1 MCRFV
6 MYLGEPLS
14 LASLVTLPT
23 NSLIH
28 QSRESEVSTIMNA
41 DGFGVAWYGD
51 GVDVPAV
58 FRSITPA
65 WSNRNLLSLAR
76 VARSHCVLAHVR
88 SATQGMAIHEGN
100 THPFTHGR
108 YSFMHN
114 GSIAQFSRIRRGIL
128 DRLSDETF
136 HVLEGTTDSEH
147 VFGLFLDALRPLEG
161 LAPAEAMGR
170 ALEVAVGQVLDL
182 LDENAVTEPTS
193 LNLAVA
199 DGSSVAALRFSTGPP
214 QDAPTLYYHEGRR
227 YVCEDGVCRMIDADA
242 RADTVIIASECLSED
257 DGWELIGHNS
267 LLLVTEDRRPQ
278 LRPFAPKPRARAR
291 AVSA

>member
-1 MCRFV
+1 

-14 LASLVTLPT
+14 LASLVTLPS

-28 QSRESEVSTIMNA
+28 QSRESEVSTIVNA

-51 GVDVPAV
+51 GEDLPAV
-58 FRSITPA
+58 FRSVTPA

-100 THPFTHGR
+100 THPFSHSR
-108 YSFMHN
+108 YTFMHN
-114 GSIAQFSRIRRGIL
+114 GSIAQFARIRRGIL
-128 DRLSDETF
+128 DRLSDESF

-147 VFGLFLDALRPLEG
+147 VFALFLDALRGIEG
-161 LAPAEAMGR
+161 LTPADAMAR
-170 ALEVAVGQVLDL
+170 ALEIAVGHVLDL
-182 LDENAVTEPTS
+182 LDEHAVTEPTA

-199 DGSSVAALRFSTGPP
+199 DGASAVALRFSTGPP

-227 YVCEDGVCRMIDADA
+227 YVCEGGVCRMIDADA
-242 RADTVIIASECLSED
+242 RADTVIVASECLSED
-257 DGWELIGHNS
+257 HGWEPIEHNS
-267 LLLVTEDRRPQ
+267 LLLVPEDRRPK
-278 LRPFAPKPRARAR
+278 LRSFAPLPRARA
-291 AVSA
+291 ATA